1 MKRNVLFPEGQTLAK
16 RNGDIPVAASAGRVF
31 SREPSL
37 KQPSPRIVN
46 GPTCARATGISPFLL
61 AGVRLL
67 YVIGFGLLVA
77 DYVGAAEP
85 SRATALIRD
94 FDRDGKQERLL
105 QQPNGP
111 EIQQSNLGDRNWVKA
126 DFQLPEGVT
135 LVDENGDDAGLRF
148 VDLNG
153 DGFDDILFSNDRRFA
168 IFLWTKDV
176 KPQLGWTRGWTQF
189 VKSGPRT
196 GAPGEPP
203 VLVGSEV
210 AVEGDQLVVTRHDSK
225 GGTPAIARYPT
236 RSLISYEASPATS
249 PEDGLASIQV
259 RPGFH
264 VELVA
269 AEPVVIDPVAFDWDA
284 AGRLWVVEMRDYP
297 SGMDGK
303 GKPGGVIKV
312 IEDSDGDGRYD
323 QAVPFIEEIGFP
335 SSLMPWRNGVL
346 IAAAPDILYAE
357 DTNGDGRAD
366 VRKALFTG
374 FNPGNQQHRINGFQ
388 LGLDGWVYAANGD
401 SGGRVK
407 SVATGKEMDIRG
419 RDIRFKPDT
428 GEMETVS
435 ASTQYGRR
443 RDDWGNW
450 FGNNNPTWL
459 WHVTLPEHYLR
470 RNPKLAVRSVKN
482 VLANYDDSTR
492 VFPISPEAV
501 RPNQPWSINNVTS
514 ACSPTPYRDSLFGP
528 DFATSVFVSEP
539 VHNAVHREVL
549 EPDGETFT
557 SHRAKGEE
565 AGEFL
570 ASSDNWFRPTT
581 TKVGPDGALYV
592 ADMYRLMI
600 EHPEWIS
607 PEMQARVDLRAG
619 SDRGR
624 IYRVVPDGVNLRPV
638 PNLAK
643 LDNHELA
650 NAMNSPGGWQRDTVQ
665 RLLMERNG
673 RDAAAELV
681 ELLQP
686 AYAPQVRVQALATLG
701 LLGALDEALLLRALD
716 DPNPGVRCEALR
728 QSEAWAGKS
737 GPVLE
742 AVLNLAQ
749 DSDARVRF
757 QAAFSM
763 GAWPFQMTEP
773 VLAKLGADAG
783 GDKLLQIA
791 VMSSLPPDSELFARL
806 NSAKAAIKPAA
817 TVVVLKPSSPDRAKV
832 IAGYGEVGRLKGD
845 PVRGHAQ
852 FQLLCATCH
861 RLRGDGNE
869 VGPDLAMVATKPVD
883 WLLTTIL
890 DPSQAV
896 EARYRP
902 WTIQLNSGEDLSGI
916 ITAETANNLVLR
928 MAGGVDHAVLRTE
941 IKSATQQ
948 SLSLMPSGFESALDP
963 QAMAD
968 LLAWLRS
975 N

>member
-1 MKRNVLFPEGQTLAK
+1 MQLIVENSVTNRRAELAVVFMSLMCAAHMLAAADPPAEG
-16 RNGDIPVAASAGRVF
+16 F
-31 SREPSL
+31 
-37 KQPSPRIVN
+37 
-46 GPTCARATGISPFLL
+46 
-61 AGVRLL
+61 
-67 YVIGFGLLVA
+67 
-77 DYVGAAEP
+77 
-85 SRATALIRD
+85 IRD
-94 FDRDGKQERLL
+94 FDHDGNEERLVTG
-105 QQPNGP
+105 PNGDA
-111 EIQQSNLGDRNWVKA
+111 IQIMNPATGAWEKGG
-126 DFQLPEGVT
+126 FQLPEGVT
-135 LVDENGDDAGLRF
+135 LVDENGEDAGLRF

-153 DGFDDILFSNDRRFA
+153 DGFNDILSSSSKRFA

-176 KPQLGWTRGWTQF
+176 QPHLGWTRGWTQF
-189 VKSGPRT
+189 VRAGERT
-196 GAPGEPP
+196 GNPGEPP
-203 VLVGSEV
+203 NLVGSEV
-210 AVEGDQLVVTRHDSK
+210 TVVGDQLAVTRRDPS
-225 GGTPAIARYPT
+225 GSLTLVERYST
-236 RSLISYEASPATS
+236 KSLIAYDASPAKS

-269 AEPVVIDPVAFDWDA
+269 AEPVVIDPVAFDWSGD
-284 AGRLWVVEMRDYP
+284 GRLWVVEMRDYS

-303 GKPGGVIKV
+303 GEPGGVIKV
-312 IEDSDGDGRYD
+312 IEDTNGDGRYD
-323 QAVPFIEEIGFP
+323 KAVPFIEKIGFP

-357 DTNGDGRAD
+357 DTDGDGIAD
-366 VRKALFTG
+366 VREVLFTG
-374 FNPGNQQHRINGFQ
+374 FNPGNQQHRVNGFQ

-407 SVATGKEMDIRG
+407 SVATGKAMDIRG
-419 RDIRFKPDT
+419 RDIRFNPDT

-470 RNPKLAVRSVKN
+470 RNPKLAVRGAKKI
-482 VLANYDDSTR
+482 LANYEDSTR
-492 VFPISPEAV
+492 VFPVSPEAV
-501 RPNQPWSINNVTS
+501 RPNQPWSINHVTS
-514 ACSPTPYRDSLFGP
+514 GCSPTPYRDSLFGP
-528 DFATSVFVSEP
+528 DFATSVFISEP

-565 AGEFL
+565 QSEFL

-607 PEMQARVDLRAG
+607 SEMQARVDLRAG

-624 IYRVVPDGVNLRPV
+624 IYRVVPDGVKPRPI

-650 NAMNSPGGWQRDTVQ
+650 TAMDSPGGWQRDTVQ

-673 RDAAAELV
+673 RDAATELV
-681 ELLQP
+681 GLLQP

-701 LLGALDEALLLRALD
+701 VLGALEENVMLRALN
-716 DPNPGVRCEALR
+716 DPNPAVRCEALR
-728 QSEAWAGKS
+728 QSEAWGGKT
-737 GPVLE
+737 GPVLD
-742 AVLNLAQ
+742 AVLKLAD

-757 QAAFSM
+757 QAAFSI
-763 GAWPFQMTEP
+763 GAWPLTFTEP
-773 VLAKLGADAG
+773 VLAKLGDSV
-783 GDKLLQIA
+783 GDDELLRIA
-791 VMSSLPPDSELFARL
+791 VMSSLPANSELFARL
-806 NSAKAAIKPAA
+806 NSEKAAIKPAA
-817 TVVVLKPSSPDRAKV
+817 TVVTLKPSSPDRAKV
-832 IAGYGEVGRLKGD
+832 IAAYERVGRLKGD
-845 PVRGHAQ
+845 PVRGRAQ

-902 WTIQLNSGEDLSGI
+902 WTIQLNSGEELSGI

-928 MAGGVDHAVLRTE
+928 MAGGVDHAVLRTD